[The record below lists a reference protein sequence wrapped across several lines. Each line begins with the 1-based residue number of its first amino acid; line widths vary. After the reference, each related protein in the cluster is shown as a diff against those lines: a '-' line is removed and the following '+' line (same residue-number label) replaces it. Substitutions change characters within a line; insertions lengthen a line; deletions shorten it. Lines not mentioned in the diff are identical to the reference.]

1 MSGTRRQSRIL
12 ALQLLYQT
20 EFDAQGGA
28 ESVQRFW
35 KDADASERVRRFAHR
50 IFESA
55 QANREAIDALLG
67 MCLENWRLSRLTVV
81 VRSLLRLGA
90 AEMIHLRETPHVVV
104 IDEAVSLAREFV
116 DEEAAALVNGVL
128 QECWNRAGGDD
139 PAAAPPPLDPPPAP

>member
-20 EFDAQGGA
+20 ELDAQGGA

-35 KDADASERVRRFAHR
+35 KDTDASERVRNFAHR
-50 IFESA
+50 IFAAA
-55 QANREAIDALLG
+55 QAHGEAIDALLG

-81 VRSLLRLGA
+81 VRSLLRLA
-90 AEMIHLRETPHVVV
+90 VAEMIHLRESPHVVV

-116 DEEAAALVNGVL
+116 DEDAAALVNGVL
-128 QECWNRAGGDD
+128 QECWNRAGQNNGG
-139 PAAAPPPLDPPPAP
+139 AATPLDPPPAP